1 MPLLVT
7 ALRPLAKPLATF
19 WMLTLVCGLLWGGP
33 ALTGRGQAHEVTP
46 AIIDLSFEKGVSFTL
61 AMTLNLESL
70 VAQLGEGH
78 SDTSQAANADVY
90 NRLRALPPGE
100 LRKEFDAFTPTLLA
114 GMVVEID
121 GKPVPTFVK
130 RLAIPEVGDLDLP
143 RESLLEISGAL
154 PRGANGL
161 TWRWSPTFGAAI
173 LRERKADGK
182 LGYSDYLSGGA
193 GSAEIVLPKKN
204 WWELF

>member
-1 MPLLVT
+1 MPNLVT
-7 ALRPLAKPLATF
+7 ALGRPAKLRLWA
-19 WMLTLVCGLLWGGP
+19 LTLLCASLMYAALP
-33 ALTGRGQAHEVTP
+33 ARSAQAHEVTP
-46 AIIDLSFEKGVSFTL
+46 AIIDLSFEKGLSFTL
-61 AMTLNLESL
+61 AMTLNLES
-70 VAQLGEGH
+70 VMAQLGEGH

-90 NRLRALPPGE
+90 NRLRALTSAE
-100 LRKEFDAFTPTLLA
+100 LRSEFDMFTPTLLE

-121 GKPVPTFVK
+121 GKKVQTFVK
-130 RLAIPEVGDLDLP
+130 RVVIPEVGDLDLP
-143 RESLLEISGAL
+143 RESTLEISGPL

-161 TWRWSPTFGAAI
+161 TWRWSQTFGAAI

-193 GSAEIVLPKKN
+193 GSAEIALPKKN